1 MEGRKVYKEMT
12 ITYGEL
18 AQALTQLGYKNE
30 SNSEHFRYVN
40 KKYDSVIVLRANP
53 ANRAL
58 FKAIISGFSYQLY
71 MQGVIEENDDLA
83 KLVEKN
89 RMANNMPIAAY

>member
-1 MEGRKVYKEMT
+1 MEGRSVYKEMN

-18 AQALTQLGYKNE
+18 AQALTQLGFKNE
-30 SNSEHFRYVN
+30 SDSEYFRYVN
-40 KKYDSVIVLRANP
+40 KKYDSVVLLRANP
-53 ANRAL
+53 VNRIL

-71 MQGVIEENDDLA
+71 MQGVIEEYDDLA

-89 RMANNMPIAAY
+89 RLANNSAVAV

>member
-1 MEGRKVYKEMT
+1 MEGRRVYKEMT

-18 AQALTQLGYKNE
+18 AQALLELGYRNE
-30 SNSEHFRYVN
+30 SDSEHFRFVH
-40 KKYDSVIVLRANP
+40 KKYDSVILLKNNP
-53 ANRAL
+53 SNRGL

-71 MQGVIEENDDLA
+71 MQGVIEDYDDLA

-89 RMANNMPIAAY
+89 RLTNTAQIAA

>member
-18 AQALTQLGYKNE
+18 AQALTELGYTNE
-30 SNSEHFRYVN
+30 SDSDHFRYVH
-40 KKYDSVIVLRANP
+40 KKRASVILLKANA
-53 ANRAL
+53 ANRVL
-58 FKAIISGFSYQLY
+58 FKAIISAFSYQLY
-71 MQGVIEENDDLA
+71 MQGVIEEQDDLA

-89 RMANNMPIAAY
+89 RLANSAQIAA

>member
-1 MEGRKVYKEMT
+1 MEGRRVYKEMT

-18 AQALTQLGYKNE
+18 AQALTQLGFKNE
-30 SNSEHFRYVN
+30 SNNEHFRYVN
-40 KKYDSVIVLRANP
+40 EAYDAVILLRANP
-53 ANRAL
+53 PNRTL

-71 MQGVIEENDDLA
+71 MQGVIEDCDDLA

-89 RMANNMPIAAY
+89 RLTDYSQVAAA

>member
-1 MEGRKVYKEMT
+1 MEGRKVYKEMS
-12 ITYGEL
+12 ITNGEL

-30 SNSEHFRYVN
+30 SDSEIFRYIN
-40 KKYDSVIVLRANP
+40 KVYDSIILLRANP
-53 ANRAL
+53 PNRTL

-71 MQGVIEENDDLA
+71 MQGVIEEQDDLA

-89 RMANNMPIAAY
+89 RLTDHSQLAAA

>member
-1 MEGRKVYKEMT
+1 MEGRKVYKEMD

-18 AQALTQLGYKNE
+18 ATALTQLGYKNE
-30 SNSEHFRYVN
+30 SDIGHFKYVN
-40 KKYDSVIVLRANP
+40 KKHDSVILLRANP
-53 ANRAL
+53 ANRTL

-71 MQGVIEENDDLA
+71 MQGVIEDCDDLA

-89 RMANNMPIAAY
+89 RMTNTAQAAA

>member
-1 MEGRKVYKEMT
+1 MEGRRVYKEMN

-18 AQALTQLGYKNE
+18 AEALTQLGYKNE
-30 SNSEHFRYVN
+30 SDIEYFRYVN
-40 KKYDSVIVLRANP
+40 KKYNSVILLRSNP
-53 ANRAL
+53 LNRTL

-71 MQGVIEENDDLA
+71 MQGVIEDYDDLA

-89 RMANNMPIAAY
+89 RLANNAQIAV

>member
-1 MEGRKVYKEMT
+1 MEGRRVYKEMV

-18 AQALTQLGYKNE
+18 ATALMQLGYKNE
-30 SNSEHFRYVN
+30 SDSDHFKYVN
-40 KKYDSVIVLRANP
+40 KKHDSVILLRANP
-53 ANRAL
+53 ANRTL

-71 MQGVIEENDDLA
+71 MQGVIDDCDDLA

-89 RMANNMPIAAY
+89 RMTNTAQAAA